1 MRAVCVWGWVGVL
14 LLVGCG
20 GNDNTDA
27 NDPGSSVTGATGV
40 GGSEGSS
47 TATGTTGVDAS
58 GGSSSVTGTSGVNT
72 SGGGSGGQSQVVVAE
87 LPDGGSQ
94 TEFAVNLV
102 DAEILQALVDFLS
115 QPTDVDYE
123 ELDPSELKAL
133 DYPSR
138 VFYQYFKDE
147 YDFLFFISPDELDVN
162 LNGLHSTVHSL
173 TLPGTGVTKFSATEY
188 HGSDGTL
195 MSAIGFVFRGAEQR
209 PPFAHEVLHHYAQY
223 LDESLGFGDDFK
235 GGEASHWGTTSVNGV
250 LGGFDA
256 ATLRCKTPADAM
268 PPGCTAEDSGRIH
281 YVADAFSPLS
291 SSAGFPP
298 ASTCSLRTRRC
309 SKPCGK
315 CGSRPASSCTTSSE
329 FRTPSHST
337 VLLTA
342 MYRST
347 AHPIRPVK
355 AFSRLTHLMR
365 RSIEP

>member
-1 MRAVCVWGWVGVL
+1 MLRAVGSLGLVGVL
-14 LLVGCG
+14 SLVACGG
-20 GNDNTDA
+20 GNDNTNA
-27 NDPGSSVTGATGV
+27 NGPGSSVTG
-40 GGSEGSS
+40 S
-47 TATGTTGVDAS
+47 
-58 GGSSSVTGTSGVNT
+58 SGVNT
-72 SGGGSGGQSQVVVAE
+72 SGDGGSGGQSQVIVAE

-102 DAEILQALVDFLS
+102 DAEVLQALVDFLS

-138 VFYQYFKDE
+138 IFYQYFKDE

-173 TLPGTGVTKFSATEY
+173 TLPGTGVTKFSSEEY

-195 MSAIGFVFRGAEQR
+195 MSAIGFVFRSAEQR

-256 ATLRCKTPADAM
+256 ATLRCKTPVDVM
-268 PPGCTAEDSGRIH
+268 PPACTAEDG
-281 YVADAFSPLS
+281 
-291 SSAGFPP
+291 
-298 ASTCSLRTRRC
+298 
-309 SKPCGK
+309 
-315 CGSRPASSCTTSSE
+315 
-329 FRTPSHST
+329 
-337 VLLTA
+337 
-342 MYRST
+342 
-347 AHPIRPVK
+347 
-355 AFSRLTHLMR
+355 
-365 RSIEP
+365 